1 MGIKMRTENI
11 IMPTTMIDS
20 LEGDAPKQ
28 LLGVIT
34 GHECI
39 PCEGGSDKR
48 GRTISYYDCY
58 NGFGYTLTYDYAE
71 LGVGMSKLIDP
82 EVIRDERFDGMFDVS
97 RERLENVLKDFD
109 EQYKDWDGMHELF
122 IRLGGKFGIMI

>member
-1 MGIKMRTENI
+1 MGIMNNVENLV
-11 IMPTTMIDS
+11 MPTTMLKS
-20 LEGDAPKQ
+20 LEGDTPKQ

-39 PCEGGSDKR
+39 PCEGGIDSR
-48 GRTISYYDCY
+48 GVNISYYDCSD
-58 NGFGYTLTYDYAE
+58 GLGYTLTYDYE
-71 LGVGMSKLIDP
+71 MLGFGMSKLVDVDI
-82 EVIRDERFDGMFDVS
+82 ERDDRFDGMFDVS

-122 IRLGGKFGIMI
+122 IRLGGKFGIML